1 MFCCIICTDSLS
13 PDPSASMVETE
24 ETPENTTRDPDDPEP
39 VDGHTQMEYGILL
52 WLDAQSKYSGSNKVL
67 THKNLS

>member
-52 WLDAQSKYSGSNKVL
+52 
-67 THKNLS
+67 